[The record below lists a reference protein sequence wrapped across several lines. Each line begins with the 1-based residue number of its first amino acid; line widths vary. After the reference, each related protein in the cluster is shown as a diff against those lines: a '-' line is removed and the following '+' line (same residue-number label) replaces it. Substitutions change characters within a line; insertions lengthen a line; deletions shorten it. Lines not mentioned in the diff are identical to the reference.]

1 MSVVSQPQ
9 KILQWVEKYYNIYV
23 SSQHGGRI
31 KIMVGGVVCNAFPAH
46 YNALAS
52 EYIGLV

>member
-1 MSVVSQPQ
+1 MTEL
-9 KILQWVEKYYNIYV
+9 KNINIYV

-46 YNALAS
+46 HNALAS
-52 EYIGLV
+52 EYIGLL